1 MIKQRTVFETS
12 DGKHFASEELA
23 EAHEKLITLEA
34 DIKTLVESLSKSSQI
49 QEYMRRAI
57 YAWNQR

>member
-12 DGKHFASEELA
+12 DGKHFASEEQA
-23 EAHEKLITLEA
+23 EAHEKLINLEA
-34 DIKTLVESLSKSSQI
+34 EINAFVEGLSKSTQI

-57 YAWNQR
+57 YAWNKR